1 MRHETLTHGPPPAVS
16 SAATRRS
23 LIVSLCACDQGG
35 GAGQALMWTGL
46 RWGAYVGGAGL
57 LFLVARR
64 LGFRRCAPQDPLAL
78 RSLLGLMSR
87 GGCRLIFIVSTLLLL
102 RSGTTGFIML

>member
-1 MRHETLTHGPPPAVS
+1 V
-16 SAATRRS
+16 
-23 LIVSLCACDQGG
+23 D
-35 GAGQALMWTGL
+35 GAQ
-46 RWGAYVGGAGL
+46 VGGVCGWRGAA
-57 LFLVARR
+57 VPSRKKI
-64 LGFRRCAPQDPLAL
+64 GFPKVRAADPLAL